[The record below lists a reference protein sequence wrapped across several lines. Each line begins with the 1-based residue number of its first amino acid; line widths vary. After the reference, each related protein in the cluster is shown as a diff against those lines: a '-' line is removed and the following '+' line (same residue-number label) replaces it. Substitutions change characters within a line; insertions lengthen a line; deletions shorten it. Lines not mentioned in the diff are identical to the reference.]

1 MNSSN
6 FVQYWTL
13 DIYADVSVKHAQ
25 VLDEFMQTGVKSC
38 YYLLKNS
45 QLQQVRIYSKKT
57 AHDLAEK
64 LSNVGGRVDVGYH
77 EYQSWSAEGSYKK
90 QLD

>member
-13 DIYADVSVKHAQ
+13 EMYADVSAKHAQ
-25 VLDEFMQTGVKSC
+25 VLNEFMQTGVRSC

-45 QLQQVRIYSKKT
+45 QLQQVRIYSKKI

-64 LSNVGGRVDVGYH
+64 LSNVGGRVDVGCQ
-77 EYQSWSAEGSYKK
+77 EYQSWSTEGSYKK
-90 QLD
+90 QVD